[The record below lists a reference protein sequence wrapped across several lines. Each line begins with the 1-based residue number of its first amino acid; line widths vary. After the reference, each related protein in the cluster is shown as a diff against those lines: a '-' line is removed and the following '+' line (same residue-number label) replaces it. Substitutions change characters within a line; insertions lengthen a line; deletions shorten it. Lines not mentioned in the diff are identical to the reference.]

1 MRDLDDDHALEEL
14 RNRIADI
21 GAEDDGKLARL
32 RVSEGARREGADIQR
47 SGDHR

>member
-1 MRDLDDDHALEEL
+1 MTMPCLEEL

-32 RVSEGARREGADIQR
+32 REFLEGNYYQR
-47 SGDHR
+47 DKSA